1 MMILR
6 TTDTSPFGRKPRMAA
21 LHLGLMDQIEIV
33 PADAMEADSA
43 LRAENPLGKMPVL
56 TLTDG
61 RHVFDSRVILEHFDH
76 LAGGG
81 RIIPRDWDARIN
93 ALTAQALADGVMD
106 AAVLVV
112 YEGRYRPAELHH
124 APWLAYQRGKIE
136 RGLAQLA
143 LAPPEPNLVNVG
155 TIATACMLGYLDWRK
170 QVDWRVTTPSLINWL
185 TAFRAACPA
194 FDATQA
200 SAS

>member
-21 LHLGLMDQIEIV
+21 LHLGLMDQIQIL
-33 PADAMEADSA
+33 PADAMEADSD
-43 LRAENPLGKMPVL
+43 LRRENPLGKMPAL
-56 TLTDG
+56 TLADG
-61 RHVFDSRVILEHFDH
+61 RHLFDSRVILEHFDH

-81 RIIPRDWDARIN
+81 RIIPGDWDARMA

-124 APWLAYQRGKIE
+124 EPWLAYQRGKIE

-143 LAPPEPNLVNVG
+143 LAPPDPAQVNVG

-170 QVDWRVTTPSLINWL
+170 QVDWRATTPSLINWL
-185 TAFRAACPA
+185 DAFRAACPA
-194 FDATQA
+194 FDATAA
-200 SAS
+200 SGA

>member
-21 LHLGLMDQIEIV
+21 LHLGLMDQIQIL
-33 PADAMEADSA
+33 PADAMEADSD
-43 LRAENPLGKMPVL
+43 LRRENPLGKMPAL
-56 TLTDG
+56 TLADG
-61 RHVFDSRVILEHFDH
+61 RHLFDSRVILEHFDH

-81 RIIPRDWDARIN
+81 RIIPGDWDARMA

-124 APWLAYQRGKIE
+124 EPWLAYQRGKIE
-136 RGLAQLA
+136 RALAQLA
-143 LAPPEPNLVNVG
+143 LAPPDPAQVNVG

-170 QVDWRVTTPSLINWL
+170 QVDWRATTPSLAHWL
-185 TAFRAACPA
+185 DAFRAACPA
-194 FDATQA
+194 FDATAA

>member
-21 LHLGLMDQIEIV
+21 LHLGLMDQIQIL
-33 PADAMEADSA
+33 PADAMEADSD
-43 LRAENPLGKMPVL
+43 LRRENPLGKMPAL
-56 TLTDG
+56 TLADG
-61 RHVFDSRVILEHFDH
+61 RHLFDSRVILEHFDH

-81 RIIPRDWDARIN
+81 RIIPGDWDARMA

-124 APWLAYQRGKIE
+124 EPWLAYQRGKIE
-136 RGLAQLA
+136 RALAQLA
-143 LAPPEPNLVNVG
+143 IAPPDPNEVNVG

-170 QVDWRVTTPSLINWL
+170 QVDWRVTTPSLANWL
-185 TAFRAACPA
+185 AAFRACCPA

-200 SAS
+200 SGA

>member
-21 LHLGLMDQIEIV
+21 LHLGLMDQMQIL

-56 TLTDG
+56 TLADG

-81 RIIPRDWDARIN
+81 RIIPREWDARIN
-93 ALTAQALADGVMD
+93 ALTSAGRLDPAILPAALLWTLGVTAFLLWHFLGKRD
-106 AAVLVV
+106 ERRLL
-112 YEGRYRPAELHH
+112 AELK
-124 APWLAYQRGKIE
+124 AMYP
-136 RGLAQLA
+136 
-143 LAPPEPNLVNVG
+143 
-155 TIATACMLGYLDWRK
+155 
-170 QVDWRVTTPSLINWL
+170 
-185 TAFRAACPA
+185 
-194 FDATQA
+194 DAGGSRNGARRTR
-200 SAS
+200 

>member
-21 LHLGLMDQIEIV
+21 LHLALMDQIEIQT
-33 PADAMEADSA
+33 ADALEPDSA
-43 LRAENPLGKMPVL
+43 LRRENPLGKIPVL
-56 TLTDG
+56 TLADG
-61 RHVFDSRVILEHFDH
+61 RRIYDSRVILEHFDH

-81 RIIPRDWDARIN
+81 RLIPTDWDARL
-93 ALTAQALADGVMD
+93 AVLTAQALADGVMD
-106 AAVLVV
+106 AAVLIV
-112 YEGRYRPAELHH
+112 YEGRHRPEALHH

-136 RGLAQLA
+136 RALAQLA
-143 LAPPEPNLVNVG
+143 LAPPDPAQVNVG

-170 QVDWRVTTPSLINWL
+170 QVDWRATTPSLINWL
-185 TAFRAACPA
+185 EAFRAACPA
-194 FDATQA
+194 FDATAA